1 VIVLG
6 LNAGVQGGQSIVS
19 VADAEFDHLCDAMV
33 TVPDPMWDESWN
45 RRRTV
50 WLVVMAAI
58 PFAVY
63 VVAFVVY
70 LVDLFTHRF
79 VPKGNYLPLA
89 SWTIQLPV
97 FVVVFYLLRFS
108 KVRHEGVPSL
118 RIFPTGIALRGQ
130 FESWKN
136 VGSCRWDSSSWNML
150 MVEIRY
156 GQAYWRQ
163 YAWVSEGYR
172 TVVEEALR
180 RFGKWDV

>member
-1 VIVLG
+1 MVLE
-6 LNAGVQGGQSIVS
+6 LNAGVQGGQFIVS
-19 VADAEFDHLCDAMV
+19 VADAEIDHLCDAIV
-33 TVPDPMWDESWN
+33 TVPDPFWDESRN
-45 RRRTV
+45 RTRTV

-58 PFAVY
+58 LFAVY

-70 LVDLFTHRF
+70 LLDLLAHRF
-79 VPKGNYLPLA
+79 VPKGNYLPLV

-97 FVVVFYLLRFS
+97 FANGFYLMQFS
-108 KVRHEGVPSL
+108 KAKDEGVPSL

-136 VGSCRWDSSSWNML
+136 VGSCRWDSSSSKML